1 MEANLHALEG
11 KQYEIKNPMSLVY
24 LIIDKCSGVLFPLV
38 REVDEDL
45 QFLEFF
51 ADSIGHMVCKQ
62 TTAFNHLWAHSRRMG
77 ELQKRRDLLTQASLK
92 DRVFD
97 GKMEKAGLATD
108 LKAGLPQIKKMIP
121 NQVGLLKRT
130 I

>member
-1 MEANLHALEG
+1 VDDKSDVRQRICTALEG

-62 TTAFNHLWAHSRRMG
+62 TTAFNHLWAHSCRMG
-77 ELQKRRDLLTQASLK
+77 ELQKRRDLLLK
-92 DRVFD
+92 LRSKIVYLT
-97 GKMEKAGLATD
+97 ERW
-108 LKAGLPQIKKMIP
+108 
-121 NQVGLLKRT
+121 KRPG
-130 I
+130 